1 MKGAT
6 LSCAHSL
13 YERIFMRAAFALV
26 VIVSTPRSLNVHV
39 IPAPNGL
46 ARIVDLSFLTDPAT
60 LVAYHTALVIVMG
73 LYLARFLVW
82 LALPIALWINV
93 SVNAV
98 ANSQGAIQH
107 SVQIVSLVLLAQTAA
122 HYYGLWL
129 RWRGGTAESS
139 IEDRAIWWSQQTV
152 AAVYLVTGVTKLI
165 VTHGTWIFQARF
177 VGVQILKT
185 AYQAYYDRL
194 DPSGLEAQLSI
205 AQFAAAHG
213 AIVALIAGTG
223 LLLELLAPLM
233 LLGRRWALALGC
245 SFLLFHVS
253 IDRVMHLRFVYHQLL
268 VLIYMVDPVYWIVA
282 FVMALPRLRQRFKKI

>member
-1 MKGAT
+1 MKGTAF
-6 LSCAHSL
+6 SCAHSL
-13 YERIFMRAAFALV
+13 YERIFMRVAFAWV
-26 VIVSTPRSLNVHV
+26 VIVSTPQSLNVHA

-82 LALPIALWINV
+82 LALPAALWINV

-98 ANSQGAIQH
+98 ANSQGAIH
-107 SVQIVSLVLLAQTAA
+107 HAAQIVSLVLLAQTAA

-129 RWRGGTAESS
+129 RRGGGAAESS

-152 AAVYLVTGVTKLI
+152 AAVYLVAGVTKLI
-165 VTHGTWIFQARF
+165 VTHGTWIFRARF
-177 VGVQILKT
+177 IGVQIFKT

-205 AQFAAAHG
+205 AQFAAVHG

-245 SFLLFHVS
+245 SFLIFHIS
-253 IDRVMHLRFVYHQLL
+253 IDRVMHLSFVFHQLL
-268 VLIYMVDPVYWIVA
+268 VLIYMVNPGYWIVA
-282 FVMALPRLRQRFKKI
+282 FVMALTRLRQRF

>member
-13 YERIFMRAAFALV
+13 YERIFMRAAFAWV
-26 VIVSTPRSLNVHV
+26 VIVSTPQSLNVHA

-46 ARIVDLSFLTDPAT
+46 ARIVDLSFLIDPAT
-60 LVAYHTALVIVMG
+60 LAAYHTALVITMG

-122 HYYGLWL
+122 HYSGLWL

-139 IEDRAIWWSQQTV
+139 IEERTIWWSQQTV

-213 AIVALIAGTG
+213 AIVALIAGMG

-233 LLGRRWALALGC
+233 VLGRRWALALGC

>member
-1 MKGAT
+1 
-6 LSCAHSL
+6 
-13 YERIFMRAAFALV
+13 LV
-26 VIVSTPRSLNVHV
+26 VIVSTPQSLNVHA

-46 ARIVDLSFLTDPAT
+46 ARIVDLSFLIDPAT
-60 LVAYHTALVIVMG
+60 LAAYHTALVIAMG

-122 HYYGLWL
+122 YYYGLWL

-139 IEDRAIWWSQQTV
+139 IEERAIWWSQQTV
-152 AAVYLVTGVTKLI
+152 AAVYLVAGVTKLI

-177 VGVQILKT
+177 VGVHILKT

-245 SFLLFHVS
+245 SFLIFHVS
-253 IDRVMHLRFVYHQLL
+253 VDRVMHLRFVYHQLL
-268 VLIYMVDPVYWIVA
+268 VLIYMVDPAYWIVA
-282 FVMALPRLRQRFKKI
+282 FVMALTRLRPRLKKI